1 METRK
6 QRCVIVCHC
15 MHIHMRSYHMQFVCL
30 GFQHITLSQIVAD
43 TRILLA
49 RFTKYIHSV
58 YTNWLLLPTVAI
70 CEDWTR
76 RTYQKLRVW
85 SERLRMLDAIWK
97 VNMILGGFLAWWVEG
112 IESWQLIGFF
122 EGDWIKQ
129 KQASRWIFCTVS
141 LVVGVSKTPII
152 LLREHQV
159 SFRII

>member
-15 MHIHMRSYHMQFVCL
+15 MHIHMLRYHMQFVCL

-49 RFTKYIHSV
+49 RFTKYFHSV

-97 VNMILGGFLAWWVEG
+97 VNMILGGFLVWWVEG
-112 IESWQLIGFF
+112 IESWQRFLWRGLD
-122 EGDWIKQ
+122 EAKT
-129 KQASRWIFCTVS
+129 SES
-141 LVVGVSKTPII
+141 LDFLHSVLGGGCFKDPHNSSARTS
-152 LLREHQV
+152 
-159 SFRII
+159 SFV